1 MGNTSLRQQNSLK
14 NRLINHKK
22 RENERIKWFL
32 SFSRL

>member
-1 MGNTSLRQQNSLK
+1 MGNISLGQQNSLK

-22 RENERIKWFL
+22 RENERIKCLL